1 MKNVFAAEKTSSV
14 SIAKERLKLLLVSD
28 RANCTPDTF
37 EKLKE
42 ELYYTIS
49 KYIEI
54 TPEMFEVDMTPS
66 NISITLSELAK
77 NNRRINGENK
87 KDYQLKNF
95 RFPLVILIVQ
105 AAVLY
110 RNYCRWKRQ
119 KKVCKDARFSV

>member
-54 TPEMFEVDMTPS
+54 TPEMFEVDMTPA
-66 NISITLSELAK
+66 NICITLSGAC
-77 NNRRINGENK
+77 K
-87 KDYQLKNF
+87 K
-95 RFPLVILIVQ
+95 
-105 AAVLY
+105 
-110 RNYCRWKRQ
+110 
-119 KKVCKDARFSV
+119 